1 MAAYYKRPDSP
12 FHWVRFQK
20 PDGTWGAKSTGIR
33 IDSEG
38 ALRKVKQC
46 VAEHQ
51 IRERDMDGLGGT
63 HRFDVWVPSFLKRHC
78 ASPKT
83 LTRYMNAWSAL
94 STYLQHRGVISPTQV
109 TYQLCTDYPAFRTKP
124 PKDLMRA
131 RSHNTALT
139 ELKVLSCVMQEAV
152 RNSLIP
158 ANPCLKL
165 GFKRTPPK
173 QKPEITDDEV
183 AQIDTALASRDEW
196 MRDCWLVAMRQGCRL
211 SETAVPLSRIDEK
224 TQTVSFHTKGGRTH
238 TAPLH
243 DDLRPLVAKA
253 REQKRKTLVELPDYP
268 AKKWHQFFR
277 RIGLPHLSFHSTRV
291 TVATKLARAGF
302 PIYQTKASIGH
313 ASDTVH
319 RIYQRLTPVDVRSLG
334 AVLSNPPAENQDSPA
349 TTPKPKQ
356 SSTRRRAS
364 EIRPT
369 SSV

>member
-1 MAAYYKRPDSP
+1 MAAFYKRPDSP
-12 FHWVRFQK
+12 FYWVRFQK

-33 IDSEG
+33 IDNEG

-51 IRERDMDGLGGT
+51 IREHDLDGVGGA
-63 HRFDVWVPSFLKRHC
+63 HRFDVWVPGFLKRHC

-83 LTRYMNAWSAL
+83 FTRYMNAWSSLA
-94 STYLQHRGVISPTQV
+94 TYLQHRGIISPMQV
-109 TYQLCTDYPAFRTKP
+109 TYQHCTEYPAFRTNP

-131 RSHNTALT
+131 RTLNTALT
-139 ELKVLSCVMQEAV
+139 ELKVFSCVLQEAV
-152 RNSLIP
+152 RNGHIP
-158 ANPCLKL
+158 ANPCQKL

-173 QKPEITDDEV
+173 QKPEITEDEV
-183 AQIDTALASRDEW
+183 AQIDTALTTRDEW

-224 TQTVSFHTKGGRTH
+224 AKTVSFHAKGGRTH

-243 DDLRPLVAKA
+243 DDLLSLVAKA
-253 REQKRKTLVELPDYP
+253 REQKRKTLVELPAYP

-302 PIYQTKASIGH
+302 PIYQTKAYIGH

-334 AVLSNPPAENQDSPA
+334 AVLSNPSGGTQDAPA
-349 TTPKPKQ
+349 TTPKP
-356 SSTRRRAS
+356 RRPSKRRPAPG
-364 EIRPT
+364 IPPT